1 MLVKTIAMKCLPL
14 HENLIGNL
22 ELPCASVSKRV
33 LLKKLSYEN
42 EFVLH
47 ENEAVEETNLHM
59 DGVV

>member
-1 MLVKTIAMKCLPL
+1 MKCLPL